1 MTLKEAIRKNMD
13 EYGNPEDASLF
24 GNHEYLIG
32 FLNPH
37 DLIMDQTSFDIH
49 EGETESDLQELWDEF
64 RKENDITEDDVEY
77 VARYP
82 LEKTETKDKTGMERS
97 MKELMEQALAYSEYY
112 KQVPW
117 EHIKAQFPNHGA
129 NGLFAINPM
138 DGEDYV
144 DFTEDTTWEEMVEV
158 HNRGWLFAVCI
169 KDDKTEDNGTL
180 PEGTTGNATNP

>member
-1 MTLKEAIRKNMD
+1 
-13 EYGNPEDASLF
+13 
-24 GNHEYLIG
+24 
-32 FLNPH
+32 
-37 DLIMDQTSFDIH
+37 
-49 EGETESDLQELWDEF
+49 
-64 RKENDITEDDVEY
+64 
-77 VARYP
+77 
-82 LEKTETKDKTGMERS
+82 

-112 KQVPW
+112 RQVPW

>member
-64 RKENDITEDDVEY
+64 RKENGITEDDVEY

-82 LEKTETKDKTGMERS
+82 LEKRKPKKRRAWS
-97 MKELMEQALAYSEYY
+97 AA
-112 KQVPW
+112 
-117 EHIKAQFPNHGA
+117 
-129 NGLFAINPM
+129 
-138 DGEDYV
+138 
-144 DFTEDTTWEEMVEV
+144 
-158 HNRGWLFAVCI
+158 
-169 KDDKTEDNGTL
+169 
-180 PEGTTGNATNP
+180 